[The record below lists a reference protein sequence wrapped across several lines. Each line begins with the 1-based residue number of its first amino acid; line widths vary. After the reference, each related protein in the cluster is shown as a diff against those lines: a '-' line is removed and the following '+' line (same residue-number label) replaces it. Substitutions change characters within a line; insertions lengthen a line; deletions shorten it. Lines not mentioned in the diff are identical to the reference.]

1 LDLSPPELTS
11 VELGLLGILL
21 ILGLVIGWIV
31 RGNRCVKEKMAVNA
45 GWQGQ
50 IAAQESEHARLA
62 KQNKSLM
69 AQISENQASHRDSKM
84 RAHELSDS
92 LKEAFDRRD
101 ELQRQ
106 IKNVRN
112 DLQAALGQRDKL
124 QAEIEGSTAKY
135 SVTSKSIKDK
145 DDKIF
150 YLSREL
156 QSWQDRVP
164 PLVER
169 FRTRDLEAQQ
179 VEAELAKAKGRIE
192 ELESLA
198 ESDQTRIESASGN
211 ALAEGLDASNDQY
224 EETAEH
230 AIAEQD
236 DEMAPAELDAST
248 DDLRKIRGIGP
259 AIEKTLH
266 SLGIYR
272 YGQIADLSELDI
284 DRVAQKIRGFRS
296 RIGREDWI
304 EQARSLDRQ
313 KNPDPG

>member
-1 LDLSPPELTS
+1 MPELTS
-11 VELGLLGILL
+11 VELGLLGFLL

-31 RGNRCVKEKMAVNA
+31 RGNRCIKEKMAVNA
-45 GWQGQ
+45 GWGDQ

-69 AQISENQASHRDSKM
+69 EQISENQASHKDSKM

-92 LKEAFDRRD
+92 LKEAFERRD

-106 IKNVRN
+106 VKDVRN
-112 DLQAALGQRDKL
+112 DLEAALAQRDKL
-124 QAEIEGSTAKY
+124 QSEIEGNSAKF
-135 SVTSKSIKDK
+135 SVTSKSIKEE

-169 FRTRDLEAQQ
+169 FRSRDLEAQQ
-179 VEAELAKAKGRIE
+179 VEAELAKAIGRIK
-192 ELESLA
+192 ELESITD
-198 ESDQTRIESASGN
+198 SDQTRIESVSGN
-211 ALAEGLDASNDQY
+211 AITDSLDASNDQY

-230 AIAEQD
+230 AVAEQD
-236 DEMAPAELDAST
+236 GDA

-304 EQARSLDRQ
+304 EQARDLDHQ
-313 KNPDPG
+313 KNAYPG